1 MGMGEALADDPRTDD
16 ALIDAY
22 RAGDADALGVLVAR
36 YRRPLFA
43 YILNMTGGQG
53 DADEIFQEVWMR
65 VLKHI
70 GRYRSRTFY
79 GWLVRIAHNLVI
91 DAARRRRPDVSLDA
105 DAASDTPLEARLP
118 GPGRHPGTALA
129 NRELAARIV
138 QAVQTLP
145 TDQREVFLLRTKAE
159 LPFKEIAAV
168 QGTSINT
175 VLARMH
181 YAVRKLRAELL
192 EEYAYKEAV

>member
-1 MGMGEALADDPRTDD
+1 MDEAQADDPRADD

-43 YILNMTGGQG
+43 YILNMTGGRV
-53 DADEIFQEVWMR
+53 DADEIFQDVWMR

-91 DAARRRRPDVSLDA
+91 DAARRRRPEVSLDA
-105 DAASDTPLEARLP
+105 VDEGSDASLEARLP
-118 GPGRHPGTALA
+118 GPSRHPGAALA
-129 NRELAARIV
+129 NRELTARIV
-138 QAVQTLP
+138 QAVQALP
-145 TDQREVFLLRTKAE
+145 VEQREVFLLRTRAE
-159 LPFKEIAAV
+159 LPFKEIAV
-168 QGTSINT
+168 IQGASINT

-181 YAVRKLRAELL
+181 YAVRKLRGELL
-192 EEYAYKEAV
+192 DDYMDKEAV

>member
-1 MGMGEALADDPRTDD
+1 MDEAQADDPRADD

-43 YILNMTGGQG
+43 YILNMTGGRV

-91 DAARRRRPDVSLDA
+91 DAARRRRPEVSLDA
-105 DAASDTPLEARLP
+105 VDEGSDASLEARLA
-118 GPGRHPGTALA
+118 GPSRHPGVALA
-129 NRELAARIV
+129 NSELAARIV
-138 QAVQTLP
+138 QAVQALP
-145 TDQREVFLLRTKAE
+145 VEQREVFLLRTRAE
-159 LPFKEIAAV
+159 LPFKEIAV
-168 QGTSINT
+168 IQGASINT

-181 YAVRKLRAELL
+181 YAVRKLRGELL
-192 EEYAYKEAV
+192 DEYTDKEAV